1 MTDNE
6 NYLLA
11 AQLRAGEF
19 RTSRDPELLVLAY
32 RAISQVVPSDESAP
46 DTKAAIQTKALHA
59 WLGLLDLV
67 DRNIDPN
74 FDPNQRVFRQV
85 SPPEQGDVVLMPG
98 ADPSLITDPVA
109 RKKYEEDIAANDE
122 KLANIRRQTIL
133 RRIESD
139 LAEGA
144 VGAICSHY
152 RAMRSKDALR
162 NAVNE
167 LISAPERKTTLLDV
181 IEKLD

>member
-1 MTDNE
+1 M
-6 NYLLA
+6 
-11 AQLRAGEF
+11 
-19 RTSRDPELLVLAY
+19 
-32 RAISQVVPSDESAP
+32 
-46 DTKAAIQTKALHA
+46 
-59 WLGLLDLV
+59 
-67 DRNIDPN
+67 
-74 FDPNQRVFRQV
+74 
-85 SPPEQGDVVLMPG
+85 VLMPG